1 MSASELAGSKKKSP
15 CVIVFLGMTASGKS
29 TLAMAWAD
37 HCKAPYHNTDRVR
50 KELVGL
56 QATDRRPDGIGQGIY
71 SPAFTEQTYRAMRER
86 ARQGVVEGAALV
98 ILDGSYGKRSDRDEV
113 RRMARSVGARCL
125 FVYCVCSE
133 AETRRRLGQR
143 AKDTAAVSDGRWEI
157 YVHQLESFEVP
168 GANEEQ
174 DSLCLNTERPV
185 TELLNELAAQSR
197 LQD

>member
-1 MSASELAGSKKKSP
+1 M
-15 CVIVFLGMTASGKS
+15 VFLGMTASGKS

-37 HCKAPYHNTDRVR
+37 HCKAPYQNTDRVR
-50 KELVGL
+50 KELLGL

-86 ARQGVVEGAALV
+86 AKQDIAEGAALV

-113 RRMARSVGARCL
+113 RRMAGTVGARCL

-143 AKDTAAVSDGRWEI
+143 AKDTTAVSDGRWEI

-168 GANEEQ
+168 GTDEEQ

-185 TELLNELAAQSR
+185 NELLKELAAQSR